1 MIMLTQRLKPLPD
14 VVDTELEG
22 TETVLLDLDSKH
34 YYSLNCT
41 GTLVWKGLKEGL
53 SLAAISKRLQENFDV
68 EADQASASV
77 VALAEDLCRQH
88 LVVLVDE
95 TPLVNERDEETP

>member
-1 MIMLTQRLKPLPD
+1 MITLTQRLKPQPD

-22 TETVLLDLDSKH
+22 SETVLLDLDSKH

-53 SLAAISKRLQENFDV
+53 SLATISERLQENFDV
-68 EADQASASV
+68 ETDQASASV
-77 VALAEDLCRQH
+77 LALAEELWRHC
-88 LVVLVDE
+88 LVVPVDD
-95 TPLVNERDEETP
+95 TP